1 MMFQAYFF
9 QRGSLKNLT
18 PKKSTRKR
26 GTLENFEDPPNFFAG
41 AGVHLNNERS
51 LTEFGNGNPI
61 RVEGMLKVDG
71 CK

>member
-1 MMFQAYFF
+1 M
-9 QRGSLKNLT
+9 T

-26 GTLENFEDPPNFFAG
+26 GTLENFEDPPKIFAG
-41 AGVHLNNERS
+41 AGVHLNNERA
-51 LTEFGNGNPI
+51 LTEFGNGNLI

>member
-1 MMFQAYFF
+1 M
-9 QRGSLKNLT
+9 T
-18 PKKSTRKR
+18 TRKS
-26 GTLENFEDPPNFFAG
+26 GTLENFEDPPQKIFAG

-51 LTEFGNGNPI
+51 LTEFGNGNLI